1 MWEERVWPI
10 AKAHLGR
17 AFDDDFEV
25 LTALCE
31 IVTSLGYDVRTAAGG
46 AHALAAVPVFQ
57 PDVIL
62 LDLAMPAMSGTEVLA
77 RIHRDRPNLPVI
89 VVAAKVDSD
98 VMDDVLARGAFVYVG
113 KPFDVAAVGRAIVG
127 ALEARRTPG

>member
-1 MWEERVWPI
+1 MPPGPEGRRRVLI
-10 AKAHLGR
+10 V
-17 AFDDDFEV
+17 DDDFEV
-25 LTALCE
+25 LTALYE

-46 AHALAAVPVFQ
+46 AHALAALPVFQ
-57 PDVIL
+57 PDVVL

>member
-1 MWEERVWPI
+1 M
-10 AKAHLGR
+10 
-17 AFDDDFEV
+17 
-25 LTALCE
+25 
-31 IVTSLGYDVRTAAGG
+31 
-46 AHALAAVPVFQ
+46 FQ
-57 PDVIL
+57 PDVVH